1 MIQESLVEKAYQI
14 IEEKIVTLKLEP
26 GMLISEKQISEE
38 IGIGR
43 MPVRE
48 AFKKLEAAHLVKIM
62 PRRGMMVTE
71 IKLEEVFQQLELR
84 RAIEGIAAKSAAQN
98 ATESERKKFADFS
111 KSFKEATDSNDSYN
125 SVRIDNEFNLQVLES
140 CRNPFL
146 KEALRPLYALSRR
159 LYYMNYSNDSEII
172 KEINKAHCGL
182 MNHIAVGD
190 EKGAVDKTNVILDC
204 VTELYK
210 KKYLEKLI

>member
-14 IEEKIVTLKLEP
+14 IEEKIVTLELAP
-26 GMLISEKQISEE
+26 GTLISEKQISEE

-48 AFKKLEAAHLVKIM
+48 AFKKLESAHLVKIM

-71 IKLEEVFQQLELR
+71 VKLEEVFQQLELR
-84 RAIEGIAAKSAAQN
+84 RAIESIAAKSAAKN
-98 ATESERKKFADFS
+98 ATESERKKFAEFS
-111 KSFKEATDSNDSYN
+111 INFKKATDLNDSHN

-146 KEALRPLYALSRR
+146 KKALKPLYALSRR
-159 LYYMNYSNDSEII
+159 LYYINYNSNSEII
-172 KEINKAHCGL
+172 KRINKAHCEL
-182 MNHIAVGD
+182 MNLIALGD
-190 EKGAVDKTNVILDC
+190 EEGVQLKTDIILDC
-204 VTELYK
+204 VSELYK
-210 KKYLEKLI
+210 KKFLENLI